1 MSQCHRGH
9 PALSR
14 RRRTNNTLC
23 FRRCNACQVRGIAP
37 GYNHRVCRF
46 ALKDKMQ
53 HVREFIFP
61 ATRPRWWLPGG
72 RRGRRR
78 EQRRRRWVQQVLAS
92 STENQPS
99 RDSLLVCLHPAE
111 GPSWLPPH
119 TLLLKVN
126 SRIWYASLHSCLYLD
141 LPIRK
146 ASFNRFWLRVAPLV
160 SYFNRGIKFVSSN
173 FMSAC
178 RSTTRRFFFKYAC
191 VDLL

>member
-9 PALSR
+9 PALSRR

-37 GYNHRVCRF
+37 GYNHRVCGF

-61 ATRPRWWLPGG
+61 ATARPRWWLPGG

-99 RDSLLVCLHPAE
+99 RDSLVCLHPAE

-119 TLLLKVN
+119 KLLLKVN

-160 SYFNRGIKFVSSN
+160 FYFNRGIKFV
-173 FMSAC
+173 
-178 RSTTRRFFFKYAC
+178 
-191 VDLL
+191 